1 MKLFSHEVNHPLR
14 WRTCASWMKRVGE
27 SWMITCAAVL
37 ITACGGG
44 VGTGGTGTY
53 AAGPISGFGSIIV
66 GGVRYDETQATITD
80 DMGRQRS
87 TAELKLG
94 AMVEVEAGSV
104 LVDASGAAQA
114 RAQRVRLTSDIVG
127 PVSAL
132 APSAGRL
139 MVLGQE
145 VRVAADTVFDTR
157 LPAGLASLLSGTV
170 VEVYARYDASS
181 NAYVATRLEVASDPT
196 AWKIRGTVTS
206 VDAASGTLRIG
217 NTTVV
222 APVGVAAGLATG
234 QTVRLQLQSSNVPG
248 AAVQAIAAS
257 NAERKPGEG
266 SEVRLSGL
274 VTSWVSAALFSVD
287 GVLVDAST
295 STFPDG
301 QAGLKLGARV
311 EVRGTA
317 LSAQV
322 RAVEV
327 RVEAE
332 DAAVTREFDF
342 KGAIEAVDTRA
353 KTFVLRGT
361 TISYDR
367 PGLRLDGGTESD
379 LTVGRSVEVKAVPS
393 AKDRSRVEAI
403 RIVFK

>member
-1 MKLFSHEVNHPLR
+1 MNLFSCVVNDPLK
-14 WRTCASWMKRVGE
+14 WRTCVRWIQRMGE
-27 SWMITCAAVL
+27 GLLIACAALL
-37 ITACGGG
+37 IAACGGG

-66 GGVRYDETQATITD
+66 GGVRYDETQAAITD
-80 DMGRQRS
+80 DLGRTRS
-87 TAELKLG
+87 IAELKLG

-104 LVDASGAAQA
+104 LVDASGAALA
-114 RAQRVRLTSDIVG
+114 KAQRVRLTSDIVG
-127 PVSAL
+127 PVTAL
-132 APSAGRL
+132 DLVAGRL
-139 MVLGQE
+139 TVLGQD
-145 VRVAADTVFDTR
+145 VRVAADTVFDAR

-181 NAYVATRLEVASDPT
+181 NAYMATRLEVASDPT

-206 VDAASGTLRIG
+206 VDPASGTLRIG
-217 NTTVV
+217 NTAVV
-222 APVGVAAGLATG
+222 APGGVAAGLTTG

-257 NAERKPGEG
+257 GAERKPGEG

-274 VTSWVSAALFSVD
+274 VTSWMSAALFSVD

-295 STFPDG
+295 STFPNG

-322 RAVEV
+322 RAAEV

-342 KGAIEAVDTRA
+342 KGPIEAVDART

-367 PGLRLDGGTESD
+367 TGLRLEGGTESD